1 MFKINTLESTLYNAT
16 KHFQVFDDISE
27 KFIPSLSI
35 DEEISLWSNGMVL
48 SGVIYHGGE
57 QSHCR
62 HYKSGVNLD
71 NRWFLISDARIL
83 R

>member
-16 KHFQVFDDISE
+16 KHFQVFDDISK

-57 QSHCR
+57 
-62 HYKSGVNLD
+62 
-71 NRWFLISDARIL
+71 
-83 R
+83 